1 MHLIGSIIIGF
12 VVGLVARFLK
22 PGRDPMGFIL
32 TTILG
37 IAGAVIATYIGRGLG
52 WYGPEDGAGFIA
64 SVVGAFLVLGAYSLI
79 TRGSTRGTGITS
91 DRDRWAA

>member
-12 VVGLVARFLK
+12 VIGLIARFLM

-37 IAGAVIATYIGRGLG
+37 IIGSVVATYIGRGLG
-52 WYGPEDGAGFIA
+52 WYGPDDGAGFIA
-64 SVVGAFLVLGAYSLI
+64 SVVGALIVLGCYHLV
-79 TRGSTRGTGITS
+79 TRRSRTALPGN
-91 DRDRWAA
+91 RDRWAA

>member
-12 VVGLVARFLK
+12 IIGIMARFLM

-37 IAGAVIATYIGRGLG
+37 VVGSVIATFLGRVAGL
-52 WYGPEDGAGFIA
+52 YNADEPAGFIA
-64 SVVGAFLVLGAYSLI
+64 SVVGAIIVLAIYHKVGGK
-79 TRGSTRGTGITS
+79 RGLTVS